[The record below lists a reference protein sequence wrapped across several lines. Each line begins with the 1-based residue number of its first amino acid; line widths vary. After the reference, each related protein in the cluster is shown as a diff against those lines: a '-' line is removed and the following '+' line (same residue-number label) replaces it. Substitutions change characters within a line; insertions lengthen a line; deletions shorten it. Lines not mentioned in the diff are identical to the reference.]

1 MSCKSPGLFFGFP
14 NRFSLKLNLVG
25 VMQEPVADSVSDSGF
40 ANQMMPLLGG
50 VLTGDD
56 RGTLSMT
63 IFDDLQ
69 EVFSFGVRQGG
80 D

>member
-1 MSCKSPGLFFGFP
+1 
-14 NRFSLKLNLVG
+14 
-25 VMQEPVADSVSDSGF
+25 MQEPVTDSVSDSGF

-56 RGTLSMT
+56 RRTLSMT
-63 IFDDLQ
+63 ILDDLQ